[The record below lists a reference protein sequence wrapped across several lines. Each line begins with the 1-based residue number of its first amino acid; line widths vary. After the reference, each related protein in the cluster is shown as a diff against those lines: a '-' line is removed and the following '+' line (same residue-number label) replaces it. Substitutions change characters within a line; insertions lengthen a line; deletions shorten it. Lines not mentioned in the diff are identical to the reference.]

1 MKSLPLLALLLLSG
15 CISPEPRPASY
26 EFKWCPPTYS
36 PGRWILVPVP

>member
-15 CISPEPRPASY
+15 YISPEPRPAAY
-26 EFKWCPPTYS
+26 EFKWQPPTCN